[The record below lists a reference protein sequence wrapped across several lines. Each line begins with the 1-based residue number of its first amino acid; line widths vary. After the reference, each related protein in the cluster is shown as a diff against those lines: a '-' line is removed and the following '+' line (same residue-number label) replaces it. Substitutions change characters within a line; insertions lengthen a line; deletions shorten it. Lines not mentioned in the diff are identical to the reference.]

1 MTEIINDIDIYLKTQ
16 DKQLDSK
23 EYILNKDSIKYNI
36 KIAKT
41 KDKLIISSINYEKK
55 LNLDDLIKI
64 TKLFSICKSIDDA
77 YELLINLF
85 NRNKATIKEIITN
98 KSFKINLLIYNNIKC
113 SEERVEIIL
122 NYNKNNKYFIIN
134 EVIHKFNT
142 FQRDFSLV
150 LEDNKKL
157 KEQMKYVLEEI
168 SNIKKEN
175 NNLKKEINSLKSQNE
190 NKSAAQSIVDKE
202 ERKKEMKKQNKENN
216 NNDKNWQENNL
227 NNLNNNN
234 NLFKSNPNN
243 IHLLTELTDDSYSHW
258 GIDNTFTTFTALD
271 NTSYLVY
278 ATEEYSINFYNL
290 NEQKLVKEI
299 QNAHSEDIV
308 TNFRHFVDNTKKR
321 DILLSISA
329 DSRNVR
335 LWDIKNW
342 ELLTN
347 ISNIYKTGYLYSASF
362 LIDDNKYYI
371 VTCNSSQKSEGIK
384 IFDFYGTQSKEI
396 YYSNEDT
403 YFIDTYYDKKL
414 SKYYILTGN
423 IGYVKSYDYSENKLY
438 YKYYDPG
445 NNKGHDSIIIDDNR
459 EMVKLIESGGDGFIR
474 IWKFHSGLLL
484 SKIGTGNNELRGLCL
499 WNTNYL
505 FVGCT
510 DNTIK
515 LIELKNGIIIKSL
528 VGYNNEVCTI
538 KKIRHPTFGEC
549 ILTQGWENDQIKLWV
564 NKN

>member
-1 MTEIINDIDIYLKTQ
+1 ML
-16 DKQLDSK
+16 SP
-23 EYILNKDSIKYNI
+23 SP
-36 KIAKT
+36 A
-41 KDKLIISSINYEKK
+41 S
-55 LNLDDLIKI
+55 I

-85 NRNKATIKEIITN
+85 NRNKATIKEISTN
-98 KSFKINLLIYNNIKC
+98 KSFKLNLLIYNNIKC
-113 SEERVEIIL
+113 SEEKVEIIL
-122 NYNKNNKYFIIN
+122 NYNKNSKYFIIN

-202 ERKKEMKKQNKENN
+202 ESKKEMRKQNKENN
-216 NNDKNWQENNL
+216 NNDKNKQENNS
-227 NNLNNNN
+227 NNINNN
-234 NLFKSNPNN
+234 NLFKTNPNN

-290 NEQKLVKEI
+290 NEQKLVKVI

-308 TNFRHFVDNTKKR
+308 TNFRHFVDKTKNR

-347 ISNIYKTGYLYSASF
+347 ITNIYKTGYLYSASF
-362 LIDDNKYYI
+362 LIDDN
-371 VTCNSSQKSEGIK
+371 
-384 IFDFYGTQSKEI
+384 
-396 YYSNEDT
+396 
-403 YFIDTYYDKKL
+403 IDTYYDKKL

-445 NNKGHDSIIIDDNR
+445 NIKGHDSIIIDDNK
-459 EMVKLIESGGDGFIR
+459 EMIKLIESGGDGFIR
-474 IWKFHSGLLL
+474 IWKFHNGLLL

-538 KKIRHPTFGEC
+538 KKIKHPTFGEC